1 MEENLSSAEEKPV
14 KAKKEKKSK
23 KQESVRLFPAQKDGY
38 HRIRLMD
45 VLRFFFYPI
54 HAILYPFKLYGYKK
68 VGPGPYIYVGN
79 HYCLWD
85 VFYPAH
91 TTKDGLHYL
100 AKDSI
105 MRAPVLGPVAKKVG
119 VIGAMRDGS
128 DVHTLMDSMRVLK
141 NGEKISMFPEG
152 TRNKTDSDEFLP
164 FRGGSALLAIK
175 TKTPVIPFV
184 ICNRPKLFKKTH
196 VVFGEPM
203 ELSEFYGRKL
213 TPEDYEAAEEKI
225 KNKLY
230 EMRDGFRKEQA
241 AKKAKKHKRK

>member
-1 MEENLSSAEEKPV
+1 MKEASAANK
-14 KAKKEKKSK
+14 KAAKNAK
-23 KQESVRLFPAQKDGY
+23 KQEKQQERVKLFPADKNGY
-38 HRIRLMD
+38 HKMPLMNL
-45 VLRFFFYPI
+45 LRAIFYPV
-54 HAILYPFKLYGYKK
+54 HALVYPFKLHGYKK

-91 TTKDGLHYL
+91 TTKDGIHYL

-105 MRAPVLGPVAKKVG
+105 MHAPVLGGWAKRVG
-119 VIGAMRDGS
+119 TIGAMRDGS

-152 TRNKTDSDEFLP
+152 TRNKTGGDEFLP
-164 FRGGSALLAIK
+164 FHGGAALLAIK

-184 ICNRPKLFKKTH
+184 ICAPPRLFRRTH

-203 ELSEFYGRKL
+203 ELTEFYDRKL
-213 TPEDYEAAEEKI
+213 TSADYEAADELLK
-225 KNKLY
+225 KKLY
-230 EMRDGFRKEQA
+230 DMRAEFRAAQA
-241 AKKAKKHKRK
+241 AKKKERK